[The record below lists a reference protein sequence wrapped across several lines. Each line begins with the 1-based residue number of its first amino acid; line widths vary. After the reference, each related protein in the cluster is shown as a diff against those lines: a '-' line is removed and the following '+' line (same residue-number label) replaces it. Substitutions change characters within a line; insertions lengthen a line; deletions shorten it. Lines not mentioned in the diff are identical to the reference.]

1 MSLFSKWREEKT
13 PSPTPEADA
22 APSLP
27 VKPRPDRSADIAAE
41 ESRLAQALSSGDAD
55 TLAQMALA
63 ATSTRLRQR
72 AAEAVA
78 DPERVRELIRLSRGK
93 DSAVYRILTEKRD
106 AWLEVERRAAAL
118 QTEIDAVAA
127 GIARHAPMPF
137 DAIYE
142 ATLREQERRW
152 QTLAAQASTT
162 IRERVEADLARAHA
176 VVRQHH
182 DAIALKEAA
191 QAAAREAAEA
201 AIASR
206 HQADADAAAAALA
219 RAAQQAASQAEAAE
233 RSGQR
238 EGAGCILWIR
248 PADAHEVLHERDTL

>member
-118 QTEIDAVAA
+118 QTEIDTVAA
-127 GIARHAPMPF
+127 GDVFSACLAVALSEGAGLVAAARFAAAGA
-137 DAIYE
+137 AISVTR
-142 ATLREQERRW
+142 AG
-152 QTLAAQASTT
+152 AQAS
-162 IRERVEADLARAHA
+162 APY
-176 VVRQHH
+176 
-182 DAIALKEAA
+182 
-191 QAAAREAAEA
+191 
-201 AIASR
+201 R
-206 HQADADAAAAALA
+206 HEIDRLL
-219 RAAQQAASQAEAAE
+219 
-233 RSGQR
+233 G
-238 EGAGCILWIR
+238 G
-248 PADAHEVLHERDTL
+248 